1 MEFIKDLGSF
11 AGKVAGG
18 VVGGAIEIVGEV
30 ADSDFI
36 KDIGKGV
43 NQVSSRSGE
52 LLGRLAEGTVDTVT
66 GIISDDDYLK
76 NKGKSQFINATVDTI
91 TGVANG
97 VVTVGKKGIDTA
109 GAILNGDTE
118 KAIECGKD
126 LVKIAAVSTLSIG
139 VIDIIDGLDAVDILD
154 GTNQMVLSDGIDI
167 DDTVDADFNDVGI
180 ENPNM
185 HSVTPHWRT
194 LSDGREIWIDGD
206 GDTSINTGDG
216 WIQHNPNY
224 KSI

>member
-1 MEFIKDLGSF
+1 MGFIKDLGSF
-11 AGKVAGG
+11 AGKLAGG

-30 ADSDFI
+30 TNSDFI
-36 KDIGKGV
+36 KDVGKGV
-43 NQVSSRSGE
+43 NQVSSKSGE
-52 LLGRLAEGTVDTVT
+52 LLGNLVEGTVDTVT

-76 NKGKSQFINATVDTI
+76 NKGKTQFFDAAVDTI

-109 GAILNGDTE
+109 GAILDGDTE

-126 LVKIAAVSTLSIG
+126 FAKIAAVSVLSIG
-139 VIDIIDGLDAVDILD
+139 VIDVIDGLDGLDILD
-154 GTNQMVLSDGIDI
+154 GTDQMAISDGIDMS
-167 DDTVDADFNDVGI
+167 DTVDADFDDVGV
-180 ENPNM
+180 ENLNM

-194 LSDGREIWIDGD
+194 LSDGGEIWVDGD
-206 GDTSINTGDG
+206 GDTSVNTGDG
-216 WIQHNPNY
+216 WMQHNPDY